1 MLTST
6 HLLRS
11 RRFLPLFVTQLF
23 NAFNDNLYKTAMV
36 LFVVYQIYNSE
47 EAEGQFSAI
56 ASGLFILPFFILS
69 ALAGQLA
76 DMRDKAAII
85 RKVKFCEII
94 LMLIGA
100 SGLYLAW
107 KGYDLPVSLFG
118 IETTLPIVLML
129 FALFLTGVQ
138 STFLGP
144 IKYAILPQHL
154 KKDEVL
160 AGTGLVEAGTY
171 IAILA
176 GTILAGWIPVEVAA
190 VGIILTSVVAYFV
203 SRQVPDAPPQGAP
216 EKLDW
221 HILRASVQL
230 VRETMHARE
239 VYYAIIAISFFW
251 TIGAV
256 LFIQFPPLAKNVIM
270 ASKEVASLFL
280 VIFSVGIAI
289 GSVAINALLKGEVS
303 ARYASQSVIVMGLF
317 VIAFYSVAK
326 LWEADQPT
334 ELLDVAGFLAWPM
347 ATVLLLCL
355 LGIAIAGGMFVV
367 PLYAFLTTRVAPEKA
382 SRTIAANNIVN
393 SGAMVCGSL
402 LAMGMSAAG
411 VPIVEQVLI
420 SALMCLI
427 SAWLGRKLLKA
438 ERSAAAL
445 NRA

>member
-36 LFVVYQIYNSE
+36 LFVVYSIYNSE

-56 ASGLFILPFFILS
+56 ASGLFILPFFVLS

-85 RKVKFCEII
+85 RKVKFCEIV
-94 LMLIGA
+94 LMIIGA
-100 SGLYLAW
+100 GGLYLAW
-107 KGYDLPVSLFG
+107 RGYEMPVSLFG
-118 IETTLPIVLML
+118 IPTTFPIVLML
-129 FALFLTGVQ
+129 LALFLTGVQ

-190 VGIILTSVVAYFV
+190 IGIILTSVVGYLV
-203 SRQVPDAPPQGAP
+203 SRQIPDAPPQGTV

-221 HILRASVQL
+221 HILRASVKL
-230 VRETMHARE
+230 VRETMHVSE
-239 VYYAIIAISFFW
+239 VFYAIIAISFFW

-280 VIFSVGIAI
+280 VVFSVGIAI
-289 GSVAINALLKGEVS
+289 GSVAINALLKGQVS
-303 ARYASQSVIVMGLF
+303 ARYSPPSVIVMGLF
-317 VIAFYSVAK
+317 VIAFYAVAK
-326 LWEADQPT
+326 LWQADQPT

-367 PLYAFLTTRVAPEKA
+367 PLYAFLTTRVAPDKA

-393 SGAMVCGSL
+393 SGAMVGGSL
-402 LAMGMSAAG
+402 LAMAMSAAG

-420 SALMCLI
+420 SAAMCLV
-427 SAWLGRKLLKA
+427 SAWLGRKLLDA
-438 ERSAAAL
+438 ERQAAA
-445 NRA
+445 REVA